1 MAIQVGGTTVVN
13 DSRQLQ
19 NIASLDAT
27 TTATIGAAAGGGSIT
42 ATASGTLAN
51 GDTVCLNSNG
61 TVSAIT
67 GSEVEQSVGSATSM
81 STAAAQMYAS
91 IFDPVN
97 NKVVVFYRD
106 SSLNLKGVVGTV
118 SGTSIS
124 FGTQQN
130 IASRAEEVACS
141 YDTSQSKILLVYRG
155 VSPYYGKAHAI
166 TVSGTSLSVGSA
178 HTFNADETLYMDVA
192 YDANAGKHVVAYAD
206 NFTNQQCQTLTMS
219 GTSISS
225 GSQTQLSTAHS
236 SGISVC
242 YDAGAQKTV
251 IANNNG
257 ASANQAAVRVASIS
271 GTSIT
276 LGTPDYMGIYN
287 QIWLSSVYDPDNG
300 GCVFAYYDT
309 GESSKGRIVRVT
321 VSGTTATLGN
331 PFIFENT
338 NNTQQMDLAYD
349 EDSNQILITAK
360 TGSSNC
366 QLYVL
371 TANGDI
377 FTNPTGGKEDLGT
390 SNFTFLVYDTN
401 ANKAVINYISSGKV
415 ITVGYANSNINTENF
430 LGFSNGA
437 YSNGATAT
445 IQVVGSVDD
454 AQSGLTTGRKYY
466 VHADGSLKT
475 YTSIY
480 LPDAY
485 AGLATSAT
493 SILVKG

>member
-1 MAIQVGGTTVVN
+1 MALQVSGSTVVN
-13 DSRQLQ
+13 NSLQLQ

-42 ATASGTLAN
+42 ATASGALAN

-81 STAAAQMYAS
+81 STAASQMYAS

-130 IASRAEEVACS
+130 IGSRVEEVACS

-178 HTFNADETLYMDVA
+178 HTFNADETLYMGLA
-192 YDANAGKHVVAYAD
+192 YDANAGKHVVVYSD
-206 NFTNQQCQTLTMS
+206 NFTTTQSQVLTMS
-219 GTSISS
+219 GTTISS
-225 GSQTQLSTAHS
+225 GSQTQVSSAHS
-236 SGISVC
+236 SNSYAC
-242 YDAGAQKTV
+242 YDEGAQKTV
-251 IANNNG
+251 LASTDG
-257 ASANQAAVRVASIS
+257 AAIGDAFVVVASIS

-276 LGTPDYMGIYN
+276 LGTKDYFGSLYN
-287 QIWLSSVYDPDNG
+287 HYWKSAVYDPDNG
-300 GCVFAYYDT
+300 GCLFAYFAT

-321 VSGTTATLGN
+321 VSGTTATAGT
-331 PFIFENT
+331 PFIFEDT
-338 NNTQQMDLAYD
+338 NNTQSMDLAYD
-349 EDSNQILITAK
+349 EDSNQILIAHK
-360 TGSSNC
+360 SSGNC
-366 QLYVL
+366 QFTVL
-371 TANGDI
+371 TANGDN
-377 FTNPTGGKEDLGT
+377 FTNPTGTKADLGT

-415 ITVGYANSNINTENF
+415 ITVGYANSNVNNENF
-430 LGFSNGA
+430 IGFSDGS

-493 SILVKG
+493 KILVKG

>member
-1 MAIQVGGTTVVN
+1 M
-13 DSRQLQ
+13 
-19 NIASLDAT
+19 
-27 TTATIGAAAGGGSIT
+27 ATIVTRAGKGSALTHTEMDANFTNLNTELAAAGGGPTIT

-67 GSEVEQSVGSATSM
+67 GSEVDQAVGSETTM
-81 STAAAQMYAS
+81 STSAAQMYAS

-155 VSPYYGKAHAI
+155 ISPYYGKAHAV

-192 YDANAGKHVVAYAD
+192 YDATAGKHVVAYAD

-236 SGISVC
+236 NGIAVC

-257 ASANQAAVRVASIS
+257 AAANQAAVRVASIS

-287 QIWLSSVYDPDNG
+287 HLWQSSVYDPDNG
-300 GCVFAYYDT
+300 GCLFAYYDT

-331 PFIFENT
+331 PFIWEDT
-338 NNTQQMDLAYD
+338 NNTQTMHLAYD
-349 EDSNQILITAK
+349 EDSNQILIAGK
-360 TGSSNC
+360 NSGSVN
-366 QLYVL
+366 LYVL
-371 TANGDI
+371 TANGDN

-390 SNFTFLVYDTN
+390 SNQCFLVYDTN
-401 ANKAVINYISSGKV
+401 ANKAVINYISAGKV
-415 ITVGYANSNINTENF
+415 ITVGYANSNITTENF
-430 LGFSNGA
+430 LGFSDGA

-485 AGLATSAT
+485 AGLATSST
-493 SILVKG
+493 KILVKG